1 MMVAIGMKTCL
12 IGRFSRQRFLTI
24 YNHLIK
30 GIMMKTRSKHL
41 KIIITL
47 WMGSALPL
55 SVFGQQVMVYPAQG
69 QTPDQLSKD
78 RYECHTWAV
87 QQSGYDPS
95 SAPASQPSTPQG
107 SVGRET
113 LRGGFRG
120 AAAGAAIGAIAG
132 DAGKGAAIGATAGG
146 MKRAFGQI
154 DANKAAPSSTGAND
168 AANNYNRAL
177 GACLTGRGYSVQ

>member
-1 MMVAIGMKTCL
+1 MRTRLKKLKTIPFILIAI
-12 IGRFSRQRFLTI
+12 
-24 YNHLIK
+24 
-30 GIMMKTRSKHL
+30 
-41 KIIITL
+41 
-47 WMGSALPL
+47 LPL
-55 SVFGQQVMVYPAQG
+55 KVLAQNLMIYPAQG
-69 QTPDQLSKD
+69 QPPDQQSRD

-95 SAPASQPSTPQG
+95 SGAPAPQSSAPQG

-146 MKRAFGQI
+146 LKRGFNQR
-154 DANKAAPSSTGAND
+154 DANMASQSSASSD
-168 AANNYNRAL
+168 ATNNYNRAL
-177 GACLTGRGYSVQ
+177 GACLSGRGYTVQ

>member
-1 MMVAIGMKTCL
+1 MKTSL
-12 IGRFSRQRFLTI
+12 K
-24 YNHLIK
+24 NIK
-30 GIMMKTRSKHL
+30 
-41 KIIITL
+41 ITTTL
-47 WMGSALPL
+47 LMAALPV
-55 SVFGQQVMVYPAQG
+55 SVFAQGVMVYPAQG
-69 QTPDQLSKD
+69 QSPDQLSKD

-87 QQSGYDPS
+87 QQSGFDPS
-95 SAPASQPSTPQG
+95 SGAPAPQSSAPQG

-146 MKRAFGQI
+146 LKRAFGQI
-154 DANKAAPSSTGAND
+154 DANKTASATGSSD

-177 GACLTGRGYSVQ
+177 GACLSGRGYSVQ

>member
-1 MMVAIGMKTCL
+1 MKTGL
-12 IGRFSRQRFLTI
+12 
-24 YNHLIK
+24 
-30 GIMMKTRSKHL
+30 KHL
-41 KIIITL
+41 KLITAFL
-47 WMGSALPL
+47 LGALPA
-55 SVFGQQVMVYPAQG
+55 SVFAQQIMVYPAQG
-69 QTPDQLSKD
+69 QTPDQVSKD

-87 QQSGYDPS
+87 QQSGFDPS
-95 SAPASQPSTPQG
+95 SGASGSQSSAPQG

-113 LRGGFRG
+113 ARGGLRG

-146 MKRAFGQI
+146 LKRGFGQV
-154 DANKAAPSSTGAND
+154 DANKAASATGANE